1 MTHTLIHPRRVA
13 AAQPPKLGTYGYLA
27 ILVWSLAMILLARPE
42 RLLHASSLCLLAA
55 LVVYP
60 SAFRRIIRP
69 RWLVLLG
76 LFVLINALFLGE
88 RDALWLG
95 IQYSTEGFTAGAR
108 MALRALVIFIAV
120 DGFSS
125 SVQITEIAGLFERL
139 GLPGLGFSL
148 GVALNILPSLRQA
161 SANTWHS
168 LRMRG
173 GLRRRWRR
181 GLQLYFVTL
190 IANAL
195 RRAEEI
201 ALAAEARAFKPEK
214 SRPMPIR
221 PGSLDLVVFLIGAL
235 GTLLMMIW

>member
-1 MTHTLIHPRRVA
+1 MTRILVQPERLVA
-13 AAQPPKLGTYGYLA
+13 ANRPKLGTYGYLA
-27 ILVWSLAMILLARPE
+27 ILLWSLALVLLARPE
-42 RLLHASSLCLLAA
+42 RLLYACCLCLLAA
-55 LVVYP
+55 LLVYP
-60 SAFRRIIRP
+60 SAFRRIFRL

-76 LFVLINALFLGE
+76 VFVLFNAVLVGE
-88 RDALWLG
+88 RDGLWLG
-95 IQYSTEGFTAGAR
+95 LHYSREGLAAGTS

-148 GVALNILPSLRQA
+148 GVAMNILPSLRQA

-173 GLRRRWRR
+173 GLRGRWQR
-181 GLQLYFVTL
+181 GLQLYFVTV

-201 ALAAEARAFKPEK
+201 ALAAEARAFTPEK
-214 SRPMPIR
+214 SQPMPVQ
-221 PGSLDLVVFLIGAL
+221 PGSLDLAAFLAGLIG
-235 GTLLMMIW
+235 LLVMVG